1 MNYIR
6 EQEMNENKMHKNIV
20 IPITIPPLLIHAH
33 TRTNM
38 NTLVYYHIP
47 LPITSYTALQR
58 FDSWRFQH

>member
-1 MNYIR
+1 
-6 EQEMNENKMHKNIV
+6 MNENKMHKNIV
-20 IPITIPPLLIHAH
+20 VPITIPPLLIHAH